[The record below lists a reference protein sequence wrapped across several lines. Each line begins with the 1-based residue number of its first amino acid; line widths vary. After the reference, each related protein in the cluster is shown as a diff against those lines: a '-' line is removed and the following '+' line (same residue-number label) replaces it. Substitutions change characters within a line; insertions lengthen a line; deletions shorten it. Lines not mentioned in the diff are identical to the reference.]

1 MSYDAR
7 YGLWK
12 TIKDGAAGAVAL
24 GCGALTVVLV
34 QFVAQCPDLT
44 VTLGASGGVTLSV
57 KAIIQFMNNWR
68 KNRLR

>member
-1 MSYDAR
+1 MSYDAG
-7 YGLWK
+7 YTIWK

-24 GCGALTVVLV
+24 GCGALTAVLV

-44 VTLGASGGVTLSV
+44 VTLGSSGAVTLGV
-57 KAIIQFMNNWR
+57 KAIIQALNNYR